1 VPETVAV
8 TLPQMGESVTEG
20 TVVEWRKQ
28 EGDPVAEGET
38 IADVTTDKVDVEIPS
53 PAAGTLRRIVVP
65 AGGTAEVGA
74 VLAELAVG
82 GGADGAARPEDGN
95 GAAAPVAQAEAPR
108 PAAAQAETP
117 RPAAPRAS
125 SAAVEV
131 TLPAMG
137 ESVTEG
143 TVARWVKQPGDAVSE
158 GETVVEVTT
167 DKVDVE
173 VPAPAA
179 GRLGEVR
186 AKEGETVAVG
196 AVLATIEA
204 EGAAA
209 PRENG
214 AGPSGGADS
223 GGAPSATAA
232 SSAET
237 ARSTAEVA
245 PSAAEDGPA
254 AAVDEAP
261 ADQGAAPS
269 ANGAPPA
276 PAAPAAQPVQADSA
290 AAPERPAVDASP
302 LARRAAAIG
311 GVDLAQVRGSG
322 PGGIVRRGDVT
333 AAAAQPAQP
342 PAAPAAPVPDGAQ
355 PLRGPAAALAGA
367 MEQSREIPTATSFR
381 SIAVDVL
388 DARRREINDHIR
400 AAGRPEKV
408 SFTHLI
414 GYAIAR
420 AALDVPSMT
429 AHFQRDAEGKP
440 FKVNPGIHLGL
451 AVDTTR
457 KDGSRF
463 LVVPVIRDAARRS
476 FTEFRDEYER
486 LVAKARSSSLTADD
500 LQGSSITLTN
510 PGGIGTVASV
520 PRLMPGNGTI
530 VATGA
535 IEWPPGMASI
545 GEARLRDLGVSKV
558 MTMTST
564 YDHRVIQGAESGEFL
579 RRVEQLLRGEASFYG
594 EVFRSLGLPA
604 PAAEPPV
611 PKLTEQAAVEVRTGQ
626 GASHDLLAA
635 VAAGMSLVKAHR
647 THGHL
652 GAYLD
657 PLGLQ
662 QPVGDPAMEPSTVG
676 LTPALM
682 QAVPADVLR
691 VYVPG
696 GNLAEVLP
704 RLRETYCGTIAYE
717 IEHISSHEQRVWLR
731 EHIELGKHRAP
742 LSPERKMQLLQ
753 RLTKVDAMERYLRRN
768 FLGHKTFSI
777 EGLDAMVPM
786 LEELLTMVSD
796 DGIDAVILGM
806 AHRGRLAVTAHVVNR
821 PYEAVLVSFEQGD
834 QKRPVGS
841 DASDPTGD
849 VKYHLG
855 ATGTYITESGKAVS
869 VRLLP
874 NPSHLE
880 YVDPVVEGWT
890 RAEQTKR
897 HSAEL
902 HVDPK
907 AAMPVLI
914 HGDAAFPGQ
923 GIVAEVLNLQ
933 ALQGYS
939 TGGTV
944 HVIAN
949 NQVGFT
955 TDPIDARSTRYA
967 SDLAKGFDIPVIH
980 VNADDVEA
988 CLDAMRLAYDY
999 RRTYHRDVVID
1010 LVGYRRFG
1018 HNEAD
1023 EPSYTQPVMYRAIK
1037 DHPPVREL
1045 FAQRLIHEGLITQEN
1060 AAAHAEEAFQ
1070 RVAAAHQKVKASMAA
1085 APSADP
1091 ADHSTADARDMEA
1104 STGVPAD
1111 TLVTLNEQLLSVPD
1125 GFHLNPKLARQVE
1138 RRKELVRSGEID
1150 WAAGESLAFASLL
1163 LQGHPI
1169 RLSGQ
1174 DTERGTFS
1182 QRHLTFHD
1190 AETGSV
1196 WTPMQHLVG
1205 ATATFELHNSPLSE
1219 GGALGFEYGYSASTP
1234 DTLVLWEAQFG
1245 DFVNSAQVT
1254 VDQFIASGQAK
1265 WGQQSRLTL
1274 LLPHGYEGAGPEHS
1288 SARLERFL
1296 QLSANGSIRVVVP
1309 STAAQY
1315 FHLLRQ
1321 QAMAPKPR
1329 PMAVMTP
1336 KWMLRVHEATSTLEE
1351 LVKGRFQRVIDDPA
1365 AGGRRR
1371 KEITTLLLC
1380 SGKIYWE
1387 LVMHPLRKEASSTAI
1402 ARIELLDPF
1411 PIDEVMALIRS
1422 YPSLAQI
1429 FWVQEEPM
1437 NMGAWY
1443 HLARRIGKRRPY
1455 DIRWDYIGRPRRASP
1470 SEGFTGAHQIEQER
1484 ILTTA
1489 LRSAEHPYERPAE
1502 IVMSPPSSEA

>member
-1 VPETVAV
+1 MPDTVPV

-28 EGDPVAEGET
+28 EGEQVAEGET

-53 PAAGTLRRIVVP
+53 PAAGTLSRIVVP
-65 AGGTAEVGA
+65 AGETAEVGA

-82 GGADGAARPEDGN
+82 AAGGN
-95 GAAAPVAQAEAPR
+95 GASPAETPAPAA
-108 PAAAQAETP
+108 PAAASGGDGGATEEPAEPAPEATAESAPAETKD
-117 RPAAPRAS
+117 AAPPAPAPGAS
-125 SAAVEV
+125 GDAVEV

-143 TVARWVKQPGDAVSE
+143 TVARWVKQPGDEVAA
-158 GETVVEVTT
+158 GETLVEVTT

-173 VPAPAA
+173 VPAPVA

-186 AKEGETVAVG
+186 AQEGATVAVG
-196 AVLATIEA
+196 AVLATIVA
-204 EGAAA
+204 GDGSAA
-209 PRENG
+209 P
-214 AGPSGGADS
+214 
-223 GGAPSATAA
+223 APTAATA
-232 SSAET
+232 
-237 ARSTAEVA
+237 TAEPA
-245 PSAAEDGPA
+245 DGTPKPA
-254 AAVDEAP
+254 ATE
-261 ADQGAAPS
+261 AAP
-269 ANGAPPA
+269 APPA
-276 PAAPAAQPVQADSA
+276 PGGNGAAATEPAKRSAAAEPRATTETPEAPHA
-290 AAPERPAVDASP
+290 AAPERPDVNASP
-302 LARRAAAIG
+302 LARRAAALG
-311 GVDLAQVRGSG
+311 GVDLAQVRGTG
-322 PGGIVRRGDVT
+322 PGGIVRKDDV
-333 AAAAQPAQP
+333 AAAQRQP
-342 PAAPAAPVPDGAQ
+342 APAAPQGAPVPEGSQ

-381 SIAVDVL
+381 TVAVDVL
-388 DARRREINDHIR
+388 DARRREMNAAIK

-414 GYAIAR
+414 GWAIAR
-420 AALDVPSMT
+420 AALDVPSMS
-429 AHFQRDAEGKP
+429 AHFQRDENGKP
-440 FKVNPGIHLGL
+440 YKVNPGVHLGL

-476 FTEFRDEYER
+476 FAEFRDEYER
-486 LVAKARSSSLTADD
+486 LVAKARSNSLTADD
-500 LQGSSITLTN
+500 LQGATITLTN

-520 PRLMPGNGTI
+520 PRLMTGNGTI
-530 VATGA
+530 VATGS
-535 IEWPPGMASI
+535 IDWPPGLAGL

-579 RRVEQLLRGEASFYG
+579 RRIEQLLRGEGSFYG
-594 EVFRSLGLPA
+594 EVFRSLDLPA
-604 PAAEPPV
+604 PMAQPEIPQ
-611 PKLTEQAAVEVRTGQ
+611 LTEQAAIEVRTGQ
-626 GASHDLLAA
+626 APSHDLLAA

-696 GNLAEVLP
+696 SNLAEVLP

-731 EHIELGKHRAP
+731 EHIELGKHRVP
-742 LSPERKMQLLQ
+742 LSPERKLQLLQ
-753 RLTKVDAMERYLRRN
+753 RLTKVDAMERYLRRS

-786 LEELLTMVSD
+786 LEELLNMVSD
-796 DGIDAVILGM
+796 DGIDEVVLGM

-821 PYEAVLVSFEQGD
+821 PYEAVLVTFEQGD
-834 QKRPVGS
+834 QKRPVGQ
-841 DASDPTGD
+841 DAADPTGD

-855 ATGTYITESGKAVS
+855 AQGTYITEAGKAVS

-880 YVDPVVEGWT
+880 FVDPVVEGWT
-890 RAEQTKR
+890 RAEQTRR

-914 HGDAAFPGQ
+914 HGDAAFPGE

-933 ALQGYS
+933 SLQGYS

-955 TDPIDARSTRYA
+955 TDPSDARSTRYA

-1023 EPSYTQPVMYRAIK
+1023 EPTYTQPVMYRAIK
-1037 DHPPVREL
+1037 DHQPVREV
-1045 FAQRLIHEGLITQEN
+1045 FAQRLIHEGLITQED
-1060 AAAHAEEAFQ
+1060 ADRRAEEAFQ
-1070 RVAAAHQKVKASMAA
+1070 RVAGAHQKVRASMAA

-1091 ADHSTADARDMEA
+1091 ADHSTATAQDMEA

-1111 TLVTLNEQLLSVPD
+1111 TLVTLNEQLLTLPE
-1125 GFHLNPKLARQVE
+1125 GFHLNPKLSRQLE
-1138 RRKELVRSGEID
+1138 RRRELVKTGEID
-1150 WAAGESLAFASLL
+1150 WAAAESLALASLL

-1190 AETGSV
+1190 TETGGV

-1219 GGALGFEYGYSASTP
+1219 AGALGFEYGYSAATP

-1245 DFVNSAQVT
+1245 DFVNSAQVI

-1329 PMAVMTP
+1329 PLVVMTP
-1336 KWMLRVHEATSTLEE
+1336 KWMLRVHESTSTMDDLA
-1351 LVKGRFQRVIDDPA
+1351 KGRFQRIIDDPTI
-1365 AGGRRR
+1365 GRRR

-1380 SGKIYWE
+1380 SGKLYWE
-1387 LVMHPLRKEASSTAI
+1387 LAMHPLRKDARSVAI
-1402 ARIELLDPF
+1402 ARVELLDPF
-1411 PIDEVMALIRS
+1411 PIDEVMQLIKS
-1422 YPSLAQI
+1422 YSGVTQI

-1443 HLARRIGKRRPY
+1443 HLSRRIGKRRPY

-1470 SEGFTGAHQIEQER
+1470 SEGFSGAHQIEQER
-1484 ILTTA
+1484 IVTTA
-1489 LRSAEHPYERPAE
+1489 LRSAEQPYERPKD
-1502 IVMSPPSSEA
+1502 IVVSPPSSEA